1 MHAGEVDVMAGVTFK
16 QSQEI
21 RKTNPEILQ
30 IPISGTQALT
40 VQPRNDKAPFNDIRV
55 RKAMQMAIDLPNI
68 AKTYYGGNADYN
80 PSSLTSK
87 YMIGWGWPYQEWPQD
102 MKDEYV
108 YNPIAAK
115 KLLADAGYPDGFKTN
130 IVADNTGDLGLL
142 QVVKSYFAK
151 VGIDMEIRPVEPDV
165 WMSFVKSGH
174 NQDQLAQRTG
184 GGQLGLSYEP
194 IRHLNGL
201 ITGYPHNY
209 MMISDPVFDDFYTKA
224 MLATS
229 IDDTRQIDKDA
240 NRYVARQHF
249 TISLCQTKTF
259 NLYQPWLK
267 GYTGQSGATSADTGG
282 PQLLFFY
289 PARFWINQ
297 DLKKSMRH

>member
-1 MHAGEVDVMAGVTFK
+1 MPA
-16 QSQEI
+16 
-21 RKTNPEILQ
+21 
-30 IPISGTQALT
+30 IPMVSRPTSWS
-40 VQPRNDKAPFNDIRV
+40 D
-55 RKAMQMAIDLPNI
+55 
-68 AKTYYGGNADYN
+68 NA
-80 PSSLTSK
+80 
-87 YMIGWGWPYQEWPQD
+87 
-102 MKDEYV
+102 
-108 YNPIAAK
+108 
-115 KLLADAGYPDGFKTN
+115 
-130 IVADNTGDLGLL
+130 GDLGLL
-142 QVVKSYFAK
+142 QAVKSYFAK
-151 VGIDMEIRPVEPDV
+151 VGIDMEIRPVEPAV

-209 MMISDPVFDDFYTKA
+209 MMINDPVFDAFYTKA
-224 MLATS
+224 ILATS
-229 IDDTRQIDKDA
+229 IDETRQIVNDA

-289 PARFWINQ
+289 PARFWI
-297 DLKKSMRH
+297 DRKLKYSMRH